1 VTPVLRAVGVTV
13 RYGRDVVLDGVD
25 MEVSAGGWTTIVGP
39 NGAGK
44 TSLLRAILGG
54 LAHDGTVELAGETEL
69 SIRDRSRA
77 VALVPQ
83 IPVIPPGM
91 TVVDY
96 VMLGRTPH
104 RGVFAAESRRDR
116 VVVGDVIDR
125 LDLSRFA
132 TRDVASLSGGERQ
145 RVVLARA
152 LSQEADLLLLDEPT
166 SALDL
171 GHQQEVLELVDQLR
185 RESGIAILATQHD
198 LTLAGRYGDRLA
210 MLACGRVVASGRARE
225 VLTEANISEHF
236 GAKVMIIDDS
246 AGPIVVPAV
255 PTSAS

>member
-1 VTPVLRAVGVTV
+1 MTPVLRAEGVTV
-13 RYGRDVVLDGVD
+13 RYGADVVLDGVD
-25 MEVSAGGWTTIVGP
+25 IAVSAGGWTTIVGP

-44 TSLLRAILGG
+44 TSLLRAIIGG
-54 LAHDGTVELAGETEL
+54 LDNDGLVEIAGRVDL
-69 SIRDRSRA
+69 SIRERARA

-104 RGVFAAESRRDR
+104 RGVFSAESRHDR
-116 VVVGDVIDR
+116 AVVGSVISR

-132 TRDVASLSGGERQ
+132 GREVGSLSGGERQ

-171 GHQQEVLELVDQLR
+171 GHQQDVLELVDQLR

-198 LTLAGRYGDRLA
+198 LTLAGRYGDHLA
-210 MLACGRVVASGRARE
+210 MLAGGRVVASGSARE

-236 GAKVMIIDDS
+236 GAKVMIIDDA

-255 PTSAS
+255 PTSAT

>member
-1 VTPVLRAVGVTV
+1 VSVVLRASGVSV
-13 RYGRDVVLDGVD
+13 RYDHQPVLDRVD
-25 MEVSAGGWTTIVGP
+25 IEVSHGGWTTIVGP

-44 TSLLRAILGG
+44 TSLLRAIIGG
-54 LAHDGTVELAGETEL
+54 VEHDGTVELAGRSDMSVRE
-69 SIRDRSRA
+69 RSRT

-83 IPVIPPGM
+83 IPVIPPGLA
-91 TVVDY
+91 VVDY

-116 VVVGDVIDR
+116 IVVGGVVNR
-125 LDLSRFA
+125 LDLGRFA
-132 TRDVASLSGGERQ
+132 EREVASLSGGERQ

-152 LSQEADLLLLDEPT
+152 LAQEAELLLLDEPT

-171 GHQQEVLELVDQLR
+171 GHQQDVLELVDELR
-185 RESGIAILATQHD
+185 RESGIAIVATQHD
-198 LTLAGRYGDRLA
+198 LTLAGRYGEDLV
-210 MLACGRVVASGRARE
+210 MLANGRVVAAGDART
-225 VLTEANISEHF
+225 VLTESNIAEHF
-236 GAKVMIIDDS
+236 GAKVMVIDDD

>member
-1 VTPVLRAVGVTV
+1 MIPVLRATGLTV
-13 RYGRDVVLDGVD
+13 SHGSSTVLSNVD
-25 MEVSAGGWTTIVGP
+25 LEIHAGGWTTIVGP

-44 TSLLRAILGG
+44 TSLLRAII
-54 LAHDGTVELAGETEL
+54 DGVEHSGVVEIDGSVNPSA
-69 SIRDRSRA
+69 RSMSQS

-91 TVVDY
+91 AVVDY

-104 RGVFAAESRRDR
+104 RGVFTAESRNDR
-116 VVVGDVIDR
+116 LVVGEVIDR
-125 LDLSRFA
+125 LDLVDLAGRE
-132 TRDVASLSGGERQ
+132 VASLSGGERQ

-152 LSQEADLLLLDEPT
+152 LAQQARLLLLDEPT

-171 GHQQEVLELVDQLR
+171 GHQQAVLELVDELR
-185 RESGIAILATQHD
+185 QESGLAILTTQHD
-198 LTLAGRYGDRLA
+198 LTLAGRYGDHLA
-210 MLACGRVVASGRARE
+210 MLSHGVVVAAGDARH

-236 GAKVMIIDDS
+236 GAKVMVIDDD
-246 AGPIVVPAV
+246 AGPIVVPVV